1 MEKCDV
7 NGPNTHPV
15 YQYLR
20 TNTSDLQ
27 TGKGLTVPES
37 GAQIGWNYAKFL
49 VDSKGKVKAFLK
61 PVDSCLG
68 LSQLI

>member
-1 MEKCDV
+1 MEKCEV

-20 TNTSDLQ
+20 TNTENLY
-27 TGKGLTVPES
+27 TGKGFTVPEK

-49 VDSKGKVKAFLK
+49 VDSKG
-61 PVDSCLG
+61 
-68 LSQLI
+68 